1 MSEGHFWIQTVTK
14 RSPGWS
20 VCVGIPW
27 SEHTPLF
34 SVFVTPSQT
43 GKKIFPFSYHYFVE
57 LLIICL
63 EMNKDSIVV
72 FMLVSS
78 RNSLVETLT
87 LSHPQQVTGLGG
99 GALGGNQLCYCLV
112 AQSCLTL
119 CNPLDCS
126 LPGSSTHGTF
136 SGKNTAVGCHFL
148 LQGIFPTRDGT
159 HVFWVSCTG
168 RQILYHWPTG
178 KAPIRFRWGHE
189 GAGFVMGFVSFFFL
203 NFFHLFLLV
212 GG

>member
-1 MSEGHFWIQTVTK
+1 
-14 RSPGWS
+14 
-20 VCVGIPW
+20 
-27 SEHTPLF
+27 
-34 SVFVTPSQT
+34 
-43 GKKIFPFSYHYFVE
+43 
-57 LLIICL
+57 
-63 EMNKDSIVV
+63 MNKDSIVV

-136 SGKNTAVGCHFL
+136 SGKNTAVG
-148 LQGIFPTRDGT
+148 
-159 HVFWVSCTG
+159 
-168 RQILYHWPTG
+168 
-178 KAPIRFRWGHE
+178 
-189 GAGFVMGFVSFFFL
+189 
-203 NFFHLFLLV
+203 
-212 GG
+212 